1 MLSRRGICYN
11 LMESPY
17 RLDVPYSNGDVITYV
32 FSSRRYKEKFYDEFL
47 DHRDM
52 IAESL
57 SRRFGISVKN
67 DVLSDVRLYGR
78 IEKRGFLLERNED
91 KWLCQED
98 ITLDGVRL
106 MRQSS
111 AE

>member
-11 LMESPY
+11 LLESPY
-17 RLDVPYSNGDVITYV
+17 RLDVPYDNGNIITYV
-32 FSSRRYKEKFYDEFL
+32 FSARRYKDKFYNEFL
-47 DHRDM
+47 DHREM

-57 SRRFGISVKN
+57 SKRFGINIKN
-67 DVLSDVRLYGR
+67 DVLSDVRLYKK

-98 ITLDGVRL
+98 IILDGVKL
-106 MRQSS
+106 MKQSS
-111 AE
+111 VE